1 MNPVL
6 YRADERSFR
15 TFGLGE
21 ISDAY
26 KVTVTRERNGNYDLY
41 IKYPVNGHFASV
53 FKEEMKIKSDAG
65 KRTKWQ
71 TFEINRIVKNSS
83 EHIEIYARHI
93 SMRTSDLALKPIVKT
108 SKVNAETA
116 LKLWKEN
123 LVGDDVFDVS
133 SDIQTLGDIS
143 WEVDK
148 IGSARKALGGASGS
162 ILDVFGGEYEFDNNL
177 IILHKQMGRKA
188 PTVLEYG
195 RNLLSVEEERLLD
208 GNYTS
213 IYPFARYTPNGEE
226 SHEILVTLPEHILD
240 GPYLRLYAQRRI
252 SLVDFSGK
260 FDDKHPP
267 TAEKLRSLGQ
277 SYINSNN
284 IGAPKIST
292 EVSYVDLS
300 QTLDYQDFGVM
311 EEVELCDIIPLYYPQ
326 FDITTTTE
334 KVVKVV
340 YDVYTDSNEEITL
353 GTIGQSL
360 SSSMTAGIADR
371 LSVVEERQASIES
384 TLPQYLISGTGNK
397 IWHETPA
404 KNIEHKIGDTWF
416 EKNGQYQRM
425 YIWNGMMW
433 EKRIDT
439 EDIDK
444 VKKEVN
450 RRFEE
455 VKTTTDRA
463 ISEVNKLSAEASK
476 KAGTSEDLAKEAKRI
491 SIDSVAKLEEFKRQ
505 ATSAQTAL
513 SGDLDVFKRT
523 VTNEVNQA
531 SEHRR
536 TTTEALSRMTGQMDG
551 FASKS
556 EVKQGIDG
564 LTQTFAK
571 MKVGGRNLLK
581 GSKGPFMPDI
591 KPANF
596 DNNIL
601 YVENTSIY
609 MERGQEYIISAKT
622 DGNFTDHHDWSK
634 ESDNVVLWIM
644 DKKLRPYQIVS
655 DLNTGTTGTK
665 IVWNKPTGIYHL
677 RVNTYHKEA
686 TKSVWDVK
694 IEKGNVATDWSPSL
708 EDTEGLITEAKATFE
723 QTAQGLRTDLSAI
736 QEYVN
741 KDGQRQEALQRYT
754 REESAKQATAVRE
767 LVSRDFV
774 GKATY
779 QEDVKGLE
787 RRFSAISTQTNND
800 IATKIAQYKQ
810 TVDGRFS
817 DITSLIAGKASQSDF
832 QRVQETSKL
841 YERILGTSET
851 GAPDK
856 LSRLVMS
863 SEIFQ
868 TEVGK
873 YVTDDNNL
881 IVNSETMDKH
891 TLVNPRQ
898 GNAIFVNDG
907 VFTIKAQGLTSHNW
921 SGFTLP
927 IYVRKI
933 YKGETYSLG
942 FKYRIRGA
950 IDFAFN
956 VTIKNHILNHSI
968 FTALVG
974 KSNSPVSDEWKDF
987 QGTFYMPSDFEFGNG
1002 VNFPFYCYVS
1012 RNGWVEIK
1020 EIMLVRG
1027 SNTGPYKPSQFDDAY
1042 KQTKEAKDLA
1052 VSAQTRAIQV
1062 AEKAEEA
1069 KRTAEATRT
1078 RVTELAGSYAIKNL
1092 NSAGDLISGI
1102 NLGANGYNR
1111 FDGKLTHITGETLI
1125 DNAVIKDGMIANLNA
1140 NKITGGTIDASKINV
1155 INIDASNISAGTLT
1169 GMEIRGGQID
1179 SINGN
1184 MHINLQTNQFIFN
1197 GRAGIEFK
1205 SPGNSLEF
1213 NSGGRK
1219 AFLAPTVSE
1228 GTNYAAFAF
1237 GVNDRGD
1244 HDPNRDFV
1252 GLKIF
1257 NQPDARQ
1264 VVIIGD
1270 LILTSYVNQGIQT
1283 TSLKR
1288 LFELIDDNFK
1298 RLRQY
1303 RVQNGEGSPGFWDV
1317 TLY

>member
-536 TTTEALSRMTGQMDG
+536 TTTEALSRMTGQMNG
-551 FASKS
+551 FATKS
-556 EVKQGIDG
+556 EVKQDIDG

-571 MKVGGRNLLK
+571 MKVGGTNLLK

-601 YVENTSIY
+601 YAENTSIY
-609 MERGQEYIISAKT
+609 MERGQEYIVSAKT

-644 DKKLRPYQIVS
+644 GKKLRPYQIVS

-665 IVWNKPTGIYHL
+665 IIWNKPTGIYHL

-686 TKSVWDVK
+686 SKSVWDVK
-694 IEKGNVATDWSPSL
+694 IEKGNIATDWSPAI
-708 EDTEGLITEAKATFE
+708 EDVESQITEARTEFK
-723 QTAQGLRTDLSAI
+723 QTADGLSTKMATVESYI
-736 QEYVN
+736 GQ
-741 KDGQRQEALQRYT
+741 DGQRQESLQRYA

-810 TVDGRFS
+810 TVDGQFAS
-817 DITSLIAGKASQSDF
+817 ITSQIAGKVNNVDF
-832 QRVQETSKL
+832 QRVRETAKL
-841 YERILGTSET
+841 HERILGTSET

-891 TLVNPRQ
+891 VLVNPRQ
-898 GNAIFVNDG
+898 GNNIFVNGG

-950 IDFAFN
+950 LDFGFN
-956 VTIKNHILNHSI
+956 VTVKNHSQNRSI
-968 FTALVG
+968 FTGIVG
-974 KSNSPVSDEWKDF
+974 RSNSPVSDEWKDF
-987 QGTFYMPSDFEFGNG
+987 QGTFYMPSDFEFGNDKI
-1002 VNFPFYCYVS
+1002 FPFYCYVS

-1052 VSAQTRAIQV
+1052 ENAQAKAIEV
-1062 AEKAEEA
+1062 AEKARQA
-1069 KRTAEATRT
+1069 QQTAEATRT
-1078 RVTELAGSYAIKNL
+1078 QVTQLAGSYAIKNL

-1102 NLGANGYNR
+1102 NLGANGHNR

-1155 INIDASNISAGTLT
+1155 INVNASNILAGTLT
-1169 GMEIRGGQID
+1169 GMKIRGGQID
-1179 SINGN
+1179 SVNGN

-1205 SPGNSLEF
+1205 SPGNSIEF

-1219 AFLAPTVSE
+1219 AFLAPTVSH

-1244 HDPNRDFV
+1244 HEPNRDFV

-1257 NQPDARQ
+1257 NEPDSRQ
-1264 VVIIGD
+1264 VVIVGD
-1270 LILTSYVNQGIQT
+1270 LILTSYADQSIKT
-1283 TSLKR
+1283 TPLKK
-1288 LFELIDDNFK
+1288 LFELINDNFK
-1298 RLRQY
+1298 RLREF
-1303 RVQNGEGSPGFWDV
+1303 RVENGEGSPGFWDV
-1317 TLY
+1317 SI